1 LTIGSRFSGLV
12 FIASAMMFGTN
23 IDTVTPW
30 NGTSSISPYGVPNTA
45 TYGQIITADGTGSLL
60 SFSAEIACSAVTP
73 IRLEVYAWNGTNATG
88 PNLYESPVMSLPVSG
103 TFQLVTFNI
112 GGAGIP
118 LAAGSYVLFGT
129 TSKDQGGA
137 VNSACQWGSAPT
149 STYPAG
155 HFVFLN
161 NGTNTALWTTS
172 TWLSITTSNMAF
184 RATITGGTPVTT
196 GIPGTPAPGS
206 ITLVA
211 LGLISL
217 GLLGRW
223 LAVPRS
229 ST

>member
-1 LTIGSRFSGLV
+1 LTIGFRFSGLL
-12 FIASAMMFGTN
+12 FIASSMMFATN
-23 IDTVTPW
+23 IDTITPW
-30 NGTSSISPYGVPNTA
+30 NGTSSISAYGVPNTA
-45 TYGQIITADGTGSLL
+45 TYGQIIAADGPGSLL
-60 SFSAEIACSAVTP
+60 SFSAEISCGAVTP
-73 IRLEVYAWNGTNATG
+73 IRFEVYAWNGTEATG
-88 PNLYESPVMSLPVSG
+88 PNLYESPVMSLPASA
-103 TFQLVTFNI
+103 TFQIVTFNI

-137 VNSACQWGSAPT
+137 AGSACQWGATPN

-155 HFVFLN
+155 HFVFQN

-172 TWLSITTSNMAF
+172 TWSTIGENLAF
-184 RATITGGTPVTT
+184 RATFTGGL
-196 GIPGTPAPGS
+196 PGTPAPGS

-211 LGLISL
+211 LGLISI